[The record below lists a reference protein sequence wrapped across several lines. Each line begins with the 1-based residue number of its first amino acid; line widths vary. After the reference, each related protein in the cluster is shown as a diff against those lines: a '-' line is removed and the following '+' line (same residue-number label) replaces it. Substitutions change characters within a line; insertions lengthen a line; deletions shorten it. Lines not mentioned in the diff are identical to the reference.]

1 MFNYISTPVEVL
13 EEFLRNIL
21 DNYLG
26 REVTVLCLHRP
37 SNEVCGGMFS
47 NGINP
52 DISEV
57 FTENILPFI
66 QPITDFVEDME
77 KYFFTRYQK
86 NPREC
91 LHQYMLGVD
100 KKWAG
105 NKIGENLVLAS
116 LQAGKANGL
125 TYGLLEVT
133 GPISQHI
140 CIGLIKYSVVL
151 EVAYRDYQF
160 NGRKE
165 FENLEGICIIAYKEI
180 E

>member
-1 MFNYISTPVEVL
+1 MFSYLNTSNEVL

-37 SNEVCGGMFS
+37 SQEVCGGLFS
-47 NGINP
+47 NGINH
-52 DISEV
+52 DIPEV

-66 QPITDFVEDME
+66 EPVTHLLEEIE
-77 KYFFTRYQK
+77 KCFFTKYPR

-116 LQAGKANGL
+116 LQAGRAQGL
-125 TYGLLEVT
+125 TYGLVELT
-133 GPISQHI
+133 GKASQHI
-140 CIGLIKYSVVL
+140 FVDLVKYSVAH
-151 EVAYRDYQF
+151 EVTHGEYEA
-160 NGRKE
+160 NGRKV
-165 FENLEGICIIAYKEI
+165 FEHLEGLCIIAWKEI
-180 E
+180 